1 MEESNF
7 IIENGVLKKHL
18 VQESVIKIPETVSII
33 GEGAFENENCVEK
46 LIIPD
51 NVKIIEKD
59 AFKGSHI
66 FEIEMGNG
74 VVFIGECAFENLYT
88 GSDINLSAEL
98 KYIGKGA
105 FRFVRFYNESHT
117 IRIPSSVIKIEDN
130 AFECSEFS
138 EIILDEGI
146 KEIGMEALSGA
157 SIENISIPGS
167 VANINERLFDGC
179 YELKGVK
186 LNNGIKRI
194 KDYAFWGCDALEK
207 IEFPNTLCEV
217 GRGVFENC
225 RKLKKINI
233 ISNNDLN
240 IFEYA
245 FENSEIEDIEIIAK
259 KRLYIRE
266 YAFAELKML
275 KHVKIFAADYGN
287 IIIEKGAFQE
297 CTSLESVEIVS
308 ASKITIGERAF
319 EDCNY
324 LRKLSVVSQHFPTKI
339 EEQAFLNCTSL
350 SDVSLSTD
358 IYLYENA
365 FEGCSKL
372 EKINWIGYFNSIKF
386 LKEGYLLHF
395 TEKEVMDII
404 KNPEQVELCSDL
416 NIKSAENEK
425 KVDTFDDEEDDD
437 NTFDDDDEE
446 KFETRE
452 NDEILK
458 KLEEINQ
465 SIKESN
471 QGLSQY
477 NSVDVDELIERLW
490 EIL

>member
-74 VVFIGECAFENLYT
+74 VVFIGKCAFENLYT

-117 IRIPSSVIKIEDN
+117 IRIPSSVIKIEDK
-130 AFECSEFS
+130 AFENSEFS
-138 EIILDEGI
+138 EIVLDEGI
-146 KEIGMEALSGA
+146 NEIGMEALSETC
-157 SIENISIPGS
+157 IEDIKIPGS
-167 VANINERLFDGC
+167 IEDINERLFDGC

-194 KDYAFWGCDALEK
+194 KDYAFWGCDALER
-207 IEFPNTLCEV
+207 IEFPNTLSEI

-233 ISNNDLN
+233 TSDNNLN
-240 IFEYA
+240 ILEYA
-245 FENSEIEDIEIIAK
+245 FENSEIEDIKIIAK

-297 CTSLESVEIVS
+297 CTSLESVEIAS
-308 ASKITIGERAF
+308 ASKITIGESAF
-319 EDCNY
+319 EDCNS

-339 EEQAFLNCTSL
+339 EEHAFLNCTSL

-386 LKEGYLLHF
+386 LKEGYLSHF
-395 TEKEVMDII
+395 TEEEVMNII
-404 KNPEQVELCSDL
+404 KNPENIELCTASDA
-416 NIKSAENEK
+416 KSK
-425 KVDTFDDEEDDD
+425 SYYSEEDD
-437 NTFDDDDEE
+437 FDDDDEE
-446 KFETRE
+446 EDVEEEKFDTRE
-452 NDEILK
+452 NDVILK

-471 QGLSQY
+471 QSSSQY

>member
-46 LIIPD
+46 LIITD

-74 VVFIGECAFENLYT
+74 VVFIGKCAFENLYT

-138 EIILDEGI
+138 EIILDEEI
-146 KEIGMEALSGA
+146 KEIGMEALSGT

-167 VANINERLFDGC
+167 VEDINERFFDGC
-179 YELKGVK
+179 FELKEVK
-186 LNNGIKRI
+186 LNNGIKKI
-194 KDYAFWGCDALEK
+194 KNYAFGGCDALER
-207 IEFPNTLCEV
+207 IEFPNTLSEI

-225 RKLKKINI
+225 RKLKNINI
-233 ISNNDLN
+233 ISDNDLN
-240 IFEYA
+240 ILKYA

-259 KRLYIRE
+259 KNLYIRE
-266 YAFAELKML
+266 DAFAEIKML

-287 IIIEKGAFQE
+287 VRIENGAFQE
-297 CTSLESVEIVS
+297 CSNLESIEIVS
-308 ASKITIGERAF
+308 TSNIVIGERAF
-319 EDCNY
+319 EDCNS
-324 LRKLSVVSQHFPTKI
+324 LRKLSIVSQHFPTKI
-339 EEQAFLNCTSL
+339 EEHAFLNCTSL
-350 SDVSLSTD
+350 SEVSLSTD

-365 FEGCSKL
+365 FEKCAKL
-372 EKINWIGYFNSIKF
+372 EKINWIGDFNNIKF
-386 LKEGYLLHF
+386 LKECYLSHF
-395 TEKEVMDII
+395 TEEEVMNII
-404 KNPEQVELCSDL
+404 KNPENIELCTASDT
-416 NIKSAENEK
+416 NYKSYY
-425 KVDTFDDEEDDD
+425 TEEDD
-437 NTFDDDDEE
+437 FDDDDEE
-446 KFETRE
+446 EDVEEEKFDTRE
-452 NDEILK
+452 NDVILK

-471 QGLSQY
+471 QGSSQY

>member
-33 GEGAFENENCVEK
+33 GAGAFENENCIEK

-74 VVFIGECAFENLYT
+74 VEIIGECAFYHLNT
-88 GSDINLSAEL
+88 GSDINLSINL
-98 KYIGKGA
+98 KYIGKDA
-105 FRFVRFYNESHT
+105 FKYVRFYNESHT

-146 KEIGMEALSGA
+146 KEIGMAALTGA
-157 SIENISIPGS
+157 GIENISIPGS

-179 YELKGVK
+179 DELKDVK

-207 IEFPNTLCEV
+207 IEFPNTLCEI
-217 GRGVFENC
+217 GRGAFENC

-233 ISNNDLN
+233 ISDNDLN
-240 IFEYA
+240 ILKYA

-266 YAFAELKML
+266 YAFTEIKML

-297 CTSLESVEIVS
+297 CTSLESVEIAS
-308 ASKITIGERAF
+308 ASKITIGESAF
-319 EDCNY
+319 EDCNS
-324 LRKLSVVSQHFPTKI
+324 LRKLSVVSQHFPIKI
-339 EEQAFLNCTSL
+339 EEHAFLNCTSL

-365 FEGCSKL
+365 FDGCSKL

-386 LKEGYLLHF
+386 LKEGYLSHF
-395 TEKEVMDII
+395 TEEEVMNII
-404 KNPEQVELCSDL
+404 KNPENIELCTASDT
-416 NIKSAENEK
+416 NYKSYYS
-425 KVDTFDDEEDDD
+425 EEDD
-437 NTFDDDDEE
+437 FDDDDEE
-446 KFETRE
+446 EDVEEEKFDTRE
-452 NDEILK
+452 NDVILK

-471 QGLSQY
+471 QGSSQY